1 MLPKSSDVR
10 RSIFILLAG
19 VVAASA
25 WGQSPTRT
33 LSIKYGE
40 AEQKLTFNPNLIS
53 EDEVRRFAQLSPN
66 TSEYALNL
74 SPTLELCVAGK
85 PEYLECGSRDLHAK
99 NFYRNAEINLKKGS
113 AALRYLA
120 DLQHPR
126 ELDPI
131 VEYLSSSLTFAL
143 WREQTRLDFY
153 KSWNLNVL
161 RREYQD
167 LKPNALC
174 STVIQAIS
182 MASTEDE
189 KYRLAREWST
199 CLLRARPQPYPE
211 AAWRRFLKAY
221 GITELVEEADTD

>member
-1 MLPKSSDVR
+1 MLPKSSDVW

-19 VVAASA
+19 VVASA

-53 EDEVRRFAQLSPN
+53 EGEVRRFAQLSPN
-66 TSEYALNL
+66 ASEYSLNL

-85 PEYLECGSRDLHAK
+85 PEYLECGTRNLHAK
-99 NFYRNAEINLKKGS
+99 NFYHNAEINMKKGS
-113 AALRYLA
+113 VALRNLA

-131 VEYLSSSLTFAL
+131 VEYLSSSLSFAL
-143 WREQTRLDFY
+143 WREQTRLEFY
-153 KSWNLNVL
+153 KSWNLNLL
-161 RREYQD
+161 RRDHED

-182 MASTEDE
+182 IASTEDE

-199 CLLRARPQPYPE
+199 CLFRARPQPYPE
-211 AAWRRFLKAY
+211 AAWRRFLKTY
-221 GITELVEEADTD
+221 GITELVEEEDTD